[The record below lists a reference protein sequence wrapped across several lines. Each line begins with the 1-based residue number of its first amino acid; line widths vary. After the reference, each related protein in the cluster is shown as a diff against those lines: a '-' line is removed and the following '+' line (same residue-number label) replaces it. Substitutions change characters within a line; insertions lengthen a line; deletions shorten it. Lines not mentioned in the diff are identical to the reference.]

1 MLTQRYGLNRG
12 ASTEGNLTLAGAIKE
27 ASMREENLELSLEK
41 AGGVVGGSH
50 ENYL

>member
-27 ASMREENLELSLEK
+27 ASTGEENLELSLEK
-41 AGGVVGGSH
+41 ARVVGGSH